1 LSDNFL
7 DESVEFTTRKKQALQ
22 LNITLEEDMTQEM
35 IEEEIGIKLEVG
47 MKNIKDLLDQMNI

>member
-1 LSDNFL
+1 MSDNFL